1 MYKILIVGKG
11 SAGKNHFNA
20 LKKIRQNFLIKF
32 ISSRNLLNNF
42 GKNSNKLKIFN
53 PDYLIVSAP
62 SAHHLKFIRIFEKIF
77 KNKTIL
83 IEKPLFDKSKSRLK
97 KMKNRYFVGYNMRHH
112 PVLKFIKR
120 YIKGKKIFFVNSECF
135 TYLPDW
141 RITDYRKTVSA
152 QKKLGGGVLLEL
164 SHEIDYLIWLLGNLK
179 IKYCY
184 NKKISNLRINCDDI
198 LCLNA
203 ASNKKVIV
211 NLNLNFFSRIEKRQI
226 LINGKDFSIL
236 GDLRKNNITLVENYK
251 KRFVNFKD
259 YKISESYKKE
269 NLDLIKRNY
278 LTNCTLREAMNVQ
291 KIIEKIRLFT

>member
-20 LKKIRQNFLIKF
+20 LRKIRQNFLIKF
-32 ISSRNLLNNF
+32 ISSRNFIKKF
-42 GKNSNKLKIFN
+42 GKNYEQIKIFN
-53 PDYLIVSAP
+53 PNYLIVSAP
-62 SAHHLKFIRIFEKIF
+62 STHHLKFIRIFEKIF

-83 IEKPLFDKSKSRLK
+83 IEKPLFDKSRTKLK

-112 PVLKFIKR
+112 PVLRFIKK

-141 RITDYRKTVSA
+141 RISDYRKTVSA

-164 SHEIDYLIWLLGNLK
+164 SHEIDYLIWLLGNFK
-179 IKYCY
+179 IQYSF
-184 NKKISNLRINCDDI
+184 NKKISNLKINCDDI

-203 ASNKKVIV
+203 VSNKKVII
-211 NLNLNFFSRIEKRQI
+211 NLNLNFFSRIEKRQV
-226 LINGKDFSIL
+226 LINGKDFSLL
-236 GDLRKNNITLVENYK
+236 GDLRKNIITLVEKHK
-251 KRFVNFKD
+251 KRFVNFKN
-259 YKISESYKKE
+259 YKISKSYKKE

-291 KIIEKIRLFT
+291 KTIEKIRLFV